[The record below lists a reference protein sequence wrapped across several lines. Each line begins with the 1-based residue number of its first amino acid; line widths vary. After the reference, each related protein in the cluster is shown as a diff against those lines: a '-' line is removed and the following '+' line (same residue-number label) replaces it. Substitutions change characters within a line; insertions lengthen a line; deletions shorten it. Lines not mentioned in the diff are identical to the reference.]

1 MDDVYLKPKIPD
13 GEYVAEFI
21 RYYTAEM
28 FRERTPKVCLVFSI
42 VEGDKAGI
50 SLERYY
56 SADRLIGPPG
66 QDGNFKAKSQT
77 CVLLIEYCTCFPDQ
91 EIARLD
97 RIPMSRWK
105 EGRFLV
111 RTRSTKH
118 NHQRREIPTQL
129 RSSKIEEIIKRIE

>member
-1 MDDVYLKPKIPD
+1 MDDVHFKPRIPD
-13 GEYVAEFI
+13 GEYIVEFS

-42 VEGDKAGI
+42 VEGDYAGFQ
-50 SLERYY
+50 LERYY
-56 SADRLIGPPG
+56 SADRLIGPPS

-77 CVLLIEYCTCFPDQ
+77 CLLLMEYCTCFPDQ
-91 EIARLD
+91 GITRLD

-105 EGRFLV
+105 EERFLV
-111 RTRSTKH
+111 RTCSTKS
-118 NHQRREIPTQL
+118 NHRGREIPMQL